1 MEHRILNYKTSL
13 HTAVAKKC
21 KKGNFSSVELISTYQ
36 SNVANRKKNYDVDD
50 LAEIE
55 RELDESALQLSHVR
69 TATGTPP
76 METLYRELK
85 VTSDAHEKTSKSKKR
100 MRKSK
105 RKTKQSQKARETELL
120 PVESGVILIPESF

>member
-1 MEHRILNYKTSL
+1 MGQACFTKKKADFSKVEFTPIELQKLDAMEHRIRNYKTSL
-13 HTAVAKKC
+13 NTAFEKKC

-85 VTSDAHEKTSKSKKR
+85 V
-100 MRKSK
+100 
-105 RKTKQSQKARETELL
+105 
-120 PVESGVILIPESF
+120 